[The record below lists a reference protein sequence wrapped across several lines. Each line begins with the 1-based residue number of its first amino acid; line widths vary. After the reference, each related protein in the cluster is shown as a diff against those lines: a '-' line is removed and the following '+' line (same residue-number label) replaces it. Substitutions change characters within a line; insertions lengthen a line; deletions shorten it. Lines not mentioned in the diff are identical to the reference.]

1 MFWMPFFCWL
11 GFVTYYLY
19 IFNKKDMSK
28 KILILISLAF
38 TGCANTDV
46 PRTSLTFSDTSA
58 SQQQIAN
65 AWVQLSNS
73 ASKAVDAT
81 SMLAKV
87 ENGFAARKMN
97 RQDYNNY
104 VFQNTY
110 VPVGMEKEVPPL
122 VWDGSFLPVMQMLAD
137 MSGYKIV
144 KSAEIPLSVPDV
156 NIDTTKFDKPLNVID
171 MIRIIESANRDSVK
185 IDVIEPS
192 RIIKIS
198 YLR

>member
-1 MFWMPFFCWL
+1 
-11 GFVTYYLY
+11 
-19 IFNKKDMSK
+19 MSK
-28 KILILISLAF
+28 KIFILVGLALS
-38 TGCANTDV
+38 GCASTDV
-46 PRTSLTFSDTSA
+46 PKTSLTFSDTSA

-81 SMLAKV
+81 AMLAKV

-97 RQDYNNY
+97 KQDYNNY
-104 VFQNTY
+104 VFQNSY
-110 VPVGMEKEVPPL
+110 VPIGMEKEVPPL

-137 MSGYKIV
+137 MSGYRIE
-144 KSAEIPLSVPDV
+144 KSAVVPLSIPQV

-171 MIRIIESANRDSVK
+171 VIRIIESANRDSVK

-192 RIIKIS
+192 KIIKIS